1 MSLSRLQQRLSRL
14 EKSRKQNTC
23 NCPPEERYDFDLLTA
38 EERLRLVQIVDKAEP
53 EESNPCPSCGRDR
66 APANYDRL
74 TDTELMV
81 IVELLERCTVENGPH
96 EWEDLWTMTE
106 ADG

>member
-14 EKSRKQNTC
+14 EKSRTQKTC
-23 NCPPEERYDFDLLTA
+23 ECPPEERYNFDLLTV

-53 EESNPCPSCGRDR
+53 TEPNPCSVCGRDR

-74 TDTELMV
+74 TDTELML

-96 EWEDLWTMTE
+96 EWNDLWATTE
-106 ADG
+106 ADR